1 MPPKV
6 MVLLVV
12 AVLCA
17 GAVTVWVGTRLQ
29 APIAWVIPPAMIAV
43 LLLRAMWSRR

>member
-17 GAVTVWVGTRLQ
+17 GAVTVWVGTRMQ
-29 APIAWVIPPAMIAV
+29 APVAWVIPLAMIAV
-43 LLLRAMWSRR
+43 LLLRGLGSRR